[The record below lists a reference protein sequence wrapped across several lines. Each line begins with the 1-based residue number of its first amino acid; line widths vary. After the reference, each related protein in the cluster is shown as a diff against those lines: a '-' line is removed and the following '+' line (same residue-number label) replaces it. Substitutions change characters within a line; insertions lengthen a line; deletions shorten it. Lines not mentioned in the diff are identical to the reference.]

1 MTRATLSVGLL
12 MVPTVLF
19 AQEGASRYELAEHP
33 DHADHAGLH
42 RPDRGDAGAHLAAL
56 RTIGLDGDVAA
67 LCRAAKLAMTIGL
80 LTDPGHDAVRM
91 AWFHEAEGYA
101 HRALLVD
108 PDSPEALFMEAS
120 ALGLQMH
127 HLPGG
132 DRVRMANQ
140 VLAKAERILELDPDH
155 PGGLH
160 LMGRLAAE
168 GMRVGP
174 VKRFLVSRF
183 MGGDVLSAASWE
195 KAETS
200 LRAAVDAEPHDPMHR
215 IELALVLRDTGRE
228 ESAREHLRRVLALPD
243 SGLLV
248 AYYKDRA
255 RQALR
260 EMD

>member
-1 MTRATLSVGLL
+1 MRAALSVGLL

-19 AQEGASRYELAEHP
+19 SQEGASVYELAEHP
-33 DHADHAGLH
+33 DHAAHAGLH
-42 RPDRGDAGAHLAAL
+42 RPDRADAGVHLAAL
-56 RTIGLDGDVAA
+56 RTIGLDDDVAA
-67 LCRAAKLAMTIGL
+67 LCRAAELAMTIGL
-80 LTDPGHDAVRM
+80 LTDPGQDSVRM
-91 AWFHEAEGYA
+91 AWFREAEAYA
-101 HRALLVD
+101 RQAILVD
-108 PDSPEALFMEAS
+108 RDSPDALFMEAS

-132 DRVRMANQ
+132 DRVQLANR
-140 VLAKAERILELDPDH
+140 VLAKTERILELDPDH

-160 LMGRLAAE
+160 LRGRLAAE

-195 KAETS
+195 EAETS
-200 LRAAVDAEPHDPMHR
+200 LRAALEAQPHDPMHR

-228 ESAREHLRRVLALPD
+228 QAAREHLRKVLALPD
-243 SGLLV
+243 SGLLM

-255 RQALR
+255 RHALR
-260 EMD
+260 QMD